1 MTHDP
6 FAPAGDR
13 LNVAPE
19 QTDAGTPFSDYVTRD
34 RRLQIL
40 ILLCEQPDATL
51 NETLILEG
59 LTLLGHRVGRDRLR
73 ATLAWLKEV
82 SAISL
87 RVVAGLAIITLTP
100 AGLDHVSRRAAI
112 PGIAQPP
119 LGTRFGGGL
128 NGGA

>member
-6 FAPAGDR
+6 FAPGDGLGADR

-19 QTDAGTPFSDYVTRD
+19 RTDAGTPFSDYVARD

-40 ILLCEQPDATL
+40 VLLAEQPDGTL

-59 LTLLGHRVGRDRLR
+59 LTLLGHRVGSGKLR

-82 SAISL
+82 EAIKL
-87 RVVAGLAIITLTP
+87 RVVAGLAIITLTA
-100 AGLDHVSRRAAI
+100 AGLDHITRRAAI

-119 LGTRFGGGL
+119 LGARFDS
-128 NGGA
+128 A